1 MPVGMP
7 RVPAA
12 NAGSRALARGARQ
25 QQCWMP
31 RSLMTSEE
39 NSGEIPPTGSPA
51 DDAGRTKCGLC
62 RQRKRK
68 SGISRVNFRVD
79 DRAKNE

>member
-1 MPVGMP
+1 MP

-12 NAGSRALARGARQ
+12 NAGSRALARDARQ

-39 NSGEIPPTGSPA
+39 NSGEIPPT
-51 DDAGRTKCGLC
+51 
-62 RQRKRK
+62 KRLLQK
-68 SGISRVNFRVD
+68 KTVIYELNS
-79 DRAKNE
+79 

>member
-1 MPVGMP
+1 MP

-39 NSGEIPPTGSPA
+39 NSGEIPPTA
-51 DDAGRTKCGLC
+51 LYT
-62 RQRKRK
+62 
-68 SGISRVNFRVD
+68 
-79 DRAKNE
+79 